1 MDIPFILSMSSNSY
15 ARTFDSTYRRSP
27 LFFPAP
33 PQNHLLV
40 SDGAGNVTGTPNILT
55 ELDTQVNANTAG
67 LATLAFGFA
76 QFNARQKV
84 IEFDRA
90 NTDTGD
96 SFVDFEIPHG
106 LTTAEFN
113 NIQGISGVLSYTL
126 LSDGVT
132 KVFKP
137 IGGPGTLVSIA
148 NFISASF
155 RQDAIDE
162 TNINLSVVD
171 QDTIV
176 VKYRVEIRIKDPA
189 V

>member
-1 MDIPFILSMSSNSY
+1 MSSNSY

-55 ELDTQVNANTAG
+55 DLDTQVNANTAG

-90 NTDTGD
+90 NTDTG
-96 SFVDFEIPHG
+96 STPFVDFEIPHG
-106 LTTAEFN
+106 LTTTEFN
-113 NIQGISGVLSYTL
+113 NIQGISGVLSYTTY
-126 LSDGVT
+126 T